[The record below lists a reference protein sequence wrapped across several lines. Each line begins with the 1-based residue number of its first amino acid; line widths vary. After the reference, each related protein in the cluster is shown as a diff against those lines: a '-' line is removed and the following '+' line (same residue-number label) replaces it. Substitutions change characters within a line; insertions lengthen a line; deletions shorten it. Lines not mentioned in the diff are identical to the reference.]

1 MRIWPWYSTPFS
13 WSNLVKLGQTWSS
26 FGFLHLFIGYFL
38 PWMEELHTLCFE
50 TTPQGIQGLPWNSKD
65 SWLYIYTYIIYIYIY
80 INNHFFF
87 VRPEPRLSEVWIWP
101 GTQDRERDRPWLLLG
116 MPK

>member
-1 MRIWPWYSTPFS
+1 VLWNNPPGYPRFAM
-13 WSNLVKLGQTWSS
+13 KLER
-26 FGFLHLFIGYFL
+26 FLI
-38 PWMEELHTLCFE
+38 
-50 TTPQGIQGLPWNSKD
+50 I
-65 SWLYIYTYIIYIYIY
+65 YIYTYIIYIY